1 MLCERRRNGQKE
13 RKKKQQNFIP
23 YFYTKIFFIIRLL
36 RVPICNID
44 QHAKK
49 VSFKNK
55 IFISTMNIL
64 FVLIRSSTLYIIL
77 LTCGKYE
84 E

>member
-1 MLCERRRNGQKE
+1 MCERRRNGQKE

-49 VSFKNK
+49 VVYLSK
-55 IFISTMNIL
+55 IKYLFLLQYEYFIRIN
-64 FVLIRSSTLYIIL
+64 SSSATLL
-77 LTCGKYE
+77 LP
-84 E
+84 